1 MTPYLILMWGTFG
14 GMSGLSR
21 ESMRENTDR
30 ASEHV
35 RDEPQ
40 GSWLQHVVLERLR
53 TMRRIQ
59 RGMIAAGDGR

>member
-21 ESMRENTDR
+21 ESVRENTDR

-40 GSWLQHVVLERLR
+40 GSWLQHVVLEGLK
-53 TMRRIQ
+53 TV
-59 RGMIAAGDGR
+59 GGYGEA